1 MTDYLSGWN
10 ALIDPEQAGLLA
22 DGRRRQDITPVLTDA
37 PRGADTRRPAAL
49 TLRPAQAR
57 ELACE
62 LLCLAER
69 AERTELR

>member
-22 DGRRRQDITPVLTDA
+22 GGRRRQDITLVLTDA

-62 LLCLAER
+62 LLCLAEHAER
-69 AERTELR
+69 AELR